1 MKKHLLLLSSFFIVF
16 FAFAQ
21 DNIFI
26 TNSAADQ
33 VLKGDFDPIN
43 YAASNV
49 IDHPQTIIEHLNS
62 QLNTDTI
69 LSYLK
74 ILSAFENRNTGS
86 DTVSTTRGMGAARRW
101 AFSKFKQYGER
112 NENRLITSYLQFD
125 QVICGMA
132 QHRNVFGILPGRE
145 VDNHKV
151 IFVEAHMDSRCED
164 LCDIDCLAEGVEDNG
179 SGTALVLELARQ
191 MSQFTFDHTIVF
203 LIVTGEE
210 QGLMGANAFAT
221 YCKDEGIPIKA
232 VFNND
237 VIGGIICGETSSAP
251 SCPGL
256 NHVDS
261 TQVRLF
267 SNGQIFSPHKGLVR
281 WIKMQYQDELLPIVK
296 VPMQITLMSAEDRR
310 GRGSDHIPFRQKGY
324 PAMRFCSAN
333 EHGNADA
340 SDPDYHDRQHSIR
353 DILGVDTDNDG
364 EIDSFYVDLN
374 YLARNTIINGTSITA
389 AAQGVKVPTFDAASV
404 GTEVRVTIDDPE
416 NYDAYKIGVRTAS
429 TDFDTLFT
437 VTGTRHVRFQNP
449 NNIVFVTVAAINDD
463 GIESCFAQEVR
474 PRIATGTTEIE
485 GKDSKGWIDL
495 FQNHPNPFDEATWI
509 SYEVKEQ
516 IKYSKAKLFIKDLS
530 GKTIAEFEAPLE
542 PGYHETLYDHG
553 YNATGAFIYGI
564 EVDGRVVAHKRMIFA
579 Y

>member
-1 MKKHLLLLSSFFIVF
+1 MKKNLLLLFTLFI
-16 FAFAQ
+16 ASLSFAQ
-21 DNIFI
+21 DNII
-26 TNSAADQ
+26 VTNSTADM
-33 VLKGDFDPIN
+33 VLKGNFDPADF
-43 YAASNV
+43 AASNV
-49 IDHPQTIIEHLNS
+49 VDHPQTVIEHLNS

-74 ILSAFENRNTGS
+74 ILSDFENRNTGS

-112 NENRLITSYLQFD
+112 NENRLLPSYLQFD
-125 QVICGMA
+125 QEVCGMA
-132 QHRNVFGILPGRE
+132 QHRNVFGILPGRD
-145 VDNHKV
+145 VDNHNV

-210 QGLMGANAFAT
+210 QGLVGANAFAE
-221 YCKDEGIPIKA
+221 YCKNEDIPIKA

-237 VIGGIICGETSSAP
+237 VVGGIICGETSSAP
-251 SCPGL
+251 SCPGF

-267 SNGQIFSPHKGLVR
+267 SSGQIFSPNKQLVR

-296 VPMQITLMSAEDRR
+296 VPMQITLMSAEDRT
-310 GRGSDHIPFRQKGY
+310 GRGSDHIPFRQRGY
-324 PAMRFCSAN
+324 SAMRFCSAN
-333 EHGNADA
+333 EHGNANA

-353 DILGVDTDNDG
+353 DILGVDTDADG
-364 EIDSFYVDLN
+364 EIDSFFVDLN
-374 YLARNTIINGTSITA
+374 YLARNTVINGTSVAA
-389 AAQGVKVPTFDAASV
+389 AAQGVKVPSFKAIRV

-416 NYDAYKIGVRTAS
+416 NYDAYKIGIRTQNN
-429 TDFDTLFT
+429 DFDTLFT
-437 VTGTRHVRFQNP
+437 VTGTRNVNFQNSTS
-449 NNIVFVTVAAINDD
+449 IVFISVAAIGPN
-463 GIESCFAQEVR
+463 GIESCFAREIR
-474 PRIATGTTEIE
+474 PTTSTGTSEIDA
-485 GKDSKGWIDL
+485 KDSKGWIDL

-509 SYEVKEQ
+509 TYEVKEQ
-516 IKYSKAKLFIKDLS
+516 IKHSRSKLFIKDLS
-530 GKTIAEFEAPLE
+530 GKTIAEFDAPLT
-542 PGYHETLYDHG
+542 PGYHEILYDHG
-553 YNATGAFIYGI
+553 YNAAGSFIYGI
-564 EVDGRVVAHKRMIFA
+564 EVDGQVAAHKRMIFA